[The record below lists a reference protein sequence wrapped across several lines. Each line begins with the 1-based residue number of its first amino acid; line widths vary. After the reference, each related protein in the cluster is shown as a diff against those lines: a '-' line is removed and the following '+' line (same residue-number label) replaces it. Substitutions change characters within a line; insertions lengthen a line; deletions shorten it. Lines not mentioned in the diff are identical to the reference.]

1 MGAKEIR
8 PLKGETTMKTNELQE
23 LELDLNV
30 EELEA
35 KVAPA
40 TSGAGAGLYQVTP
53 L

>member
-8 PLKGETTMKTNELQE
+8 LLKGETTMKTNELQE

-35 KVAPA
+35 KTAPA
-40 TSGAGAGLYQVTP
+40 TTGAGAGLYQVTP